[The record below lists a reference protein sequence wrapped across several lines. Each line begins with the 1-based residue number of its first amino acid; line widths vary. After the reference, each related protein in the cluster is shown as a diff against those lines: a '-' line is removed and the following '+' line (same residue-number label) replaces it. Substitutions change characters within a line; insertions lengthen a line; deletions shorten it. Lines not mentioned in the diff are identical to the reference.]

1 MASTIEGVPS
11 SLRDRLRDRVTAAAL
26 FAALVLVALGASAC
40 REETQPLPGTF
51 EARERVIEGEPR
63 TYELGFS
70 ALPVD
75 LTDDAYVDAFDLA
88 ADYGEVLLIQRAP
101 AWSEFMPGASVS
113 EERRNET
120 LAERAALDERGLRL
134 FYALDVFSAADRG
147 LLADAPAGYEG
158 HTLADADLH
167 AAFVAEARFV
177 ALNYRPAYMALG
189 VEVNAA
195 FERNPDAYR
204 AFVDA
209 YTEAYAAVKDAS
221 PNTLV
226 FPTFQYEQ
234 LLGVVPWEP
243 PHVPRWELLA
253 DFEGRQDL
261 FAITTYPS
269 FVYEMARKV
278 PPLYYSQIRD
288 QTALPV
294 AFASTGYA
302 STPGREGLNSST
314 AAEQRRFLQRLLA
327 DADALQSPLVVW
339 YAGRDPAFAQEPP
352 LDLLASIG
360 LRTSADEPK
369 EAWPAWE
376 QASNRPHEPAG
387 RDTDTLSGDG

>member
-1 MASTIEGVPS
+1 MPS
-11 SLRDRLRDRVTAAAL
+11 NLRNRTRDRVTAAAL
-26 FAALVLVALGASAC
+26 LAAVVFLALGASAC
-40 REETQPLPGTF
+40 REEAQQVPGTF
-51 EARERVIEGEPR
+51 EARERVAEGEPR

-75 LTDDAYVDAFDLA
+75 LTDEAYVDAFDLA
-88 ADYGEVLLIQRAP
+88 ANYGEVLLIQRGP
-101 AWSEFMPGASVS
+101 AWSEFLPGSSVS
-113 EERRNET
+113 EERRDET
-120 LAERAALDERGLRL
+120 LAERTALDERGLRL
-134 FYALDVFSAADRG
+134 FYALDVFDPADRG
-147 LLADAPAGYEG
+147 SLASLPEGYEG
-158 HTLADADLH
+158 RTLADPELRE
-167 AAFVAEARFV
+167 AFIAEARFI
-177 ALNYRPAYMALG
+177 ALNYRPAYLALG
-189 VEVNAA
+189 VEVNSA
-195 FERNPDAYR
+195 FERNPDSYR

-209 YTEAYAAVKDAS
+209 YAEAYAAVKEAS
-221 PNTLV
+221 PTTLV

-253 DFEGRQDL
+253 DFEGRQDV

-269 FVYEMARKV
+269 FVYEVARKV
-278 PPLYYSQIRD
+278 PPDYYSQIRD
-288 QTALPV
+288 HTALPI
-294 AFASTGYA
+294 ALASAGYA

-314 AAEQRRFLQRLLA
+314 PAEQRRFLERLLT

-339 YAGRDPAFAQEPP
+339 YAGRDPGFAQDPP

-376 QASNRPHEPAG
+376 EASNRPHEPAA
-387 RDTDTLSGDG
+387 RDTGTLSGGG

>member
-1 MASTIEGVPS
+1 MN
-11 SLRDRLRDRVTAAAL
+11 AAAL
-26 FAALVLVALGASAC
+26 LATLLLVALGASAC
-40 REETQPLPGTF
+40 REEEQPLPGTF
-51 EARERVIEGEPR
+51 EARERVTEGEPR
-63 TYELGFS
+63 TYQLGFS

-75 LTDDAYVDAFDLA
+75 LTDEAYVDAFDLA
-88 ADYGEVLLIQRAP
+88 AHYGEVLLIQRGP
-101 AWSEFMPGASVS
+101 AWSEFLPGGAVT
-113 EERRNET
+113 EERREET

-134 FYALDVFSAADRG
+134 FYALDVFDTGDRG
-147 LLADAPAGYEG
+147 LLAALPPGFEG
-158 HTLADADLH
+158 RTLADPDLR
-167 AAFVAEARFV
+167 AAFIAEARFI
-177 ALNYRPAYMALG
+177 ALNYRPAYFALG
-189 VEVNAA
+189 VEVNGA

-209 YTEAYAAVKDAS
+209 YGEAYEAVKEAS
-221 PNTLV
+221 PGTLV
-226 FPTFQYEQ
+226 FPTFQFEQ

-253 DFEGRQDL
+253 DFEGHQDL

-269 FVYEMARKV
+269 FVYEVARKV
-278 PPLYYSQIRD
+278 PSPYYSQIRD
-288 QTALPV
+288 HTALPI

-339 YAGRDPAFAQEPP
+339 YAGRDPGFAQEPP

-369 EAWPAWE
+369 EAWPTWE
-376 QASNRPHEPAG
+376 EASNRPHEPAG
-387 RDTDTLSGDG
+387 RDSGTLSGGG